1 MPIIKRQDYAL
12 FGESMRTQS
21 PYDSYKKAQV
31 QTANQGKLIVMMYDG
46 AVKFMRSAVESIKH
60 KKYDQAHKNIVRA
73 EDIIT
78 ELLLALDYDKG
89 GEIAKKLASLY
100 IFFNQ
105 QLLEAN
111 IAKSAEPIET
121 VVKLMSELRESWDKI
136 SGKATDNDATDMDKK
151 GGLNISG

>member
-1 MPIIKRQDYAL
+1 MK
-12 FGESMRTQS
+12 TQS

-46 AVKFMRSAVESIKH
+46 AVKFMRSAIESLKH
-60 KKYDQAHKNIVRA
+60 KKYEQAHKNIVRA

-111 IAKSAEPIET
+111 ISKSAEPIET
-121 VVKLMSELRESWDKI
+121 VMKLMSELRDSWNII
-136 SGKATDNDATDMDKK
+136 SNRSTENDAVDMDKK
-151 GGLNISG
+151 SGLNISG